1 MPAGFWNKEFLNSN
15 SQRAYP
21 LTEWAT
27 KTSGTFEIPDEFIL
41 GLYFPVHAGLNVQTS
56 KFFISRITVFATGFN
71 IALSYDDGTADPP
84 VVATAIIARNSHT
97 EYASY
102 AMPGKDDFDDA
113 VGKIVIGRLANIDA
127 LPAGDYLF
135 NFADGAVEVDCI
147 RPMIR
152 DVRGIVAVNGSDR
165 SERMYGD
172 IELIAGQNIV
182 ITPIIVAGQNP
193 KIRIDAIEGEGL
205 IEECICADEL
215 SPPIRT
221 INGIPP
227 TATGDFTLIGDECI
241 ELQSVSNGIRLLDIC
256 SAPCCGCEE
265 LEALTQELEVLG
277 NAQLTVRNFVSNL
290 SKQVTTMGEIVL
302 GSVLRDDGCYTC
314 EV

>member
-1 MPAGFWNKEFLNSN
+1 MPAGFWNREWLNAN

-27 KTSGTFEIPDEFIL
+27 KTSGTFRIPDDFIL

-56 KFFISRITVFATGFN
+56 KFYISRITVFSTGFN
-71 IALSYDDGTADPP
+71 IALSYDDGTVSPP
-84 VVATAIIARNSHT
+84 VVATAVIARGSHT

-102 AMPGKDDFDDA
+102 AMPGKDDFDDS
-113 VGKIVIGRLANIDA
+113 VGKIVIGKLSTIDA

-135 NFADGAVEVDCI
+135 DLEDGAVEVDSI
-147 RPMIR
+147 RPMIS

-172 IELIAGQNIV
+172 IELIAGQNILL
-182 ITPIIVAGQNP
+182 TPIIVTGQDP
-193 KIRIDAIEGEGL
+193 IIRIDAVEGEGL
-205 IEECICADEL
+205 TEDCICADEL

-227 TATGDFTLIGDECI
+227 TSTGDFTLLGDECI
-241 ELQSVSNGIRLLDIC
+241 ELQSISNGIRLLDIC

-277 NAQLTVRNFVSNL
+277 NAQITARNFLSNL
-290 SKQVTTMGEIVL
+290 SKQVETMSQVVL

-314 EV
+314 DV